1 MRKRKT
7 YLTGQELAEVLPKM
21 YEMRQQ
27 GDTLRYIGN
36 KYGMSEPAMS
46 EYLME
51 YKSYLSGGQVRR
63 IARAIPYLV
72 VNQSKMNFTEEQ
84 HTPLHGAT
92 KETIRNRKGY
102 LTGRELAGVLPKMYE
117 MHKQGDTHRY
127 IGGKYGLNR
136 STVTWYLMEYNSY
149 LRGGKVRRIAR
160 AIPYL
165 IVNQSKM
172 KFTEEQGRKP
182 EQRGSY
188 TKPKQQEVKRKSI
201 SILWGLLTINW

>member
-92 KETIRNRKGY
+92 KETIRNRKGC
-102 LTGRELAGVLPKMYE
+102 LTGKELAEALPKIHM
-117 MHKQGDTHRY
+117 MHTRGMSTQDIAQAYG
-127 IGGKYGLNR
+127 IGR
-136 STVTWYLMEYNSY
+136 STVQDYLKEYNTY
-149 LRGGKVRRIAR
+149 LRGGKIKNIAR
-160 AIPYL
+160 AIPY
-165 IVNQSKM
+165 
-172 KFTEEQGRKP
+172 
-182 EQRGSY
+182 
-188 TKPKQQEVKRKSI
+188 
-201 SILWGLLTINW
+201 